1 MFSRLE
7 EEIGRSENQTHLSV
21 GRRWLYYAGVFVASA
36 IAFGALYVGIRFLD
50 GVSCILENLG
60 NLSLRLSQWYTP
72 ARKPPKTD
80 TGSCPIHGQ

>member
-60 NLSLRLSQWYTP
+60 NLSLRLSQMVHAGTEAP
-72 ARKPPKTD
+72 
-80 TGSCPIHGQ
+80 